1 MIHELKT
8 LRVQTESC
16 NSGQPWHAETRLG
29 PSLDEMFPLRERALI
44 GIMPV
49 IKDQI
54 TALRRHNA

>member
-1 MIHELKT
+1 MIVVTAVICKLAQKYAQMQH
-8 LRVQTESC
+8 
-16 NSGQPWHAETRLG
+16 
-29 PSLDEMFPLRERALI
+29 PLF

>member
-1 MIHELKT
+1 MLQ
-8 LRVQTESC
+8 VAVS
-16 NSGQPWHAETRLG
+16 P
-29 PSLDEMFPLRERALI
+29 LDEYALI

>member
-1 MIHELKT
+1 MRSAGNLTARPI
-8 LRVQTESC
+8 S
-16 NSGQPWHAETRLG
+16 
-29 PSLDEMFPLRERALI
+29 

>member
-1 MIHELKT
+1 VIR
-8 LRVQTESC
+8 RVVPASV
-16 NSGQPWHAETRLG
+16 PAAG
-29 PSLDEMFPLRERALI
+29 PGPAIPGMPLAPAASALS

>member
-1 MIHELKT
+1 VTAISFTARDDK
-8 LRVQTESC
+8 
-16 NSGQPWHAETRLG
+16 PHAACKPDGGASAVTPQEDPVG
-29 PSLDEMFPLRERALI
+29 